1 MNIIFMGTPEFAI
14 PSLAML
20 AASDNNI
27 LGVVTQPD
35 RPRGRGKKLHPPPI
49 KTLAQQHG
57 LPVIQTV
64 GVKEENFIQSLKGQ
78 NPDLIVVVA
87 FGQILPPKILRVPH
101 HGCINLHA
109 SLLPAHRGAAPINW
123 ALIKGEETTG
133 VTTIFINEWMDT
145 GDILLKKEIEI
156 EKTDDA
162 LSLSHR
168 LSTLGAKLL
177 LETIRELKN
186 GALSSTPQDHSKASY
201 APALKKEDGN
211 IEWKMEAQAIHNQIR
226 GTVPWPGTATNL
238 DNKLLKIFK
247 STVIEEENQ
256 EPPGKI
262 SQVSPEGIK
271 VATGKCYLLL
281 TEVQLQDRKR
291 MKAAEFVR
299 GHPIPIGTM
308 LI

>member
-1 MNIIFMGTPEFAI
+1 
-14 PSLAML
+14 
-20 AASDNNI
+20 
-27 LGVVTQPD
+27 
-35 RPRGRGKKLHPPPI
+35 
-49 KTLAQQHG
+49 
-57 LPVIQTV
+57 
-64 GVKEENFIQSLKGQ
+64 
-78 NPDLIVVVA
+78 
-87 FGQILPPKILRVPH
+87 PH

-133 VTTIFINEWMDT
+133 VTTIFMNEWMDT

-177 LETIRELKN
+177 LETIRQLKK
-186 GALSSTPQDHSKASY
+186 GDLSSTPQDHSKASY

-238 DNKLLKIFK
+238 DNKLLKILK
-247 STVIEEENQ
+247 SKVIEEENQ

-271 VATGKCYLLL
+271 VATGKSYLLL

-308 LI
+308 LM

>member
-1 MNIIFMGTPEFAI
+1 
-14 PSLAML
+14 
-20 AASDNNI
+20 
-27 LGVVTQPD
+27 
-35 RPRGRGKKLHPPPI
+35 
-49 KTLAQQHG
+49 
-57 LPVIQTV
+57 
-64 GVKEENFIQSLKGQ
+64 
-78 NPDLIVVVA
+78 
-87 FGQILPPKILRVPH
+87 
-101 HGCINLHA
+101 
-109 SLLPAHRGAAPINW
+109 
-123 ALIKGEETTG
+123 
-133 VTTIFINEWMDT
+133 MDT

-177 LETIRELKN
+177 LETIRQLKK
-186 GALSSTPQDHSKASY
+186 GDLSSTPQDHSKASY

-238 DNKLLKIFK
+238 DNKLLKILK
-247 STVIEEENQ
+247 SKVIEEENQ
-256 EPPGKI
+256 ESPGKI

-271 VATGKCYLLL
+271 VATGKSYLLL